1 MAAASSGYTWERR
14 SYAFDQ
20 TSNSDPATGVWDDA
34 SEDEPEDSDV
44 SGVEAGECFVQFLL
58 QLHFAGKLSAKSVC
72 VACWFA
78 HKAGAVAPVGQY
90 AFRPNAPSGH
100 YQRHLDLVT
109 GVRVKEEVAWR
120 YTVDIPQ
127 HAKYDL
133 SRSSHECII
142 NVPHEVLNEEILGNA
157 GILEKV
163 AATTWP
169 RAYYQNPVFQRRHG
183 PVVPLALYLDGVPT
197 TKKDGALG
205 FWIYNLVT
213 MRRHLI
219 AVIRKSTM
227 CKCGC
232 KGWDSIHPLWC
243 FLRWTLEAMSLGAF
257 PYRRHDSRAW
267 KAPDEQRAQLGGTPL
282 AFRGM
287 LLQIKGDWAEFS
299 SSLGFTNWAAT
310 LAPCLFCR
318 CTQASLA
325 DFGGWSPLSP
335 VHALVGHA
343 DFEAACGACEQK
355 RRLSKAEWQLVK
367 NSLAYVKAS
376 DGPRGRALLCDLPSL
391 GLLKHDRLEPD
402 LVLQDIAWFDDALS
416 FPVNCTFW
424 RRPLETRVRRRAAI
438 FDGSLGV
445 TLDTLC
451 IDVLRCIVL
460 GPALDWWTAVFWAL
474 LGHDVYN
481 VSRNMEQRIVLS
493 CFRIKADL
501 WDFYKRWRSAH
512 PGEDLTQVQD
522 FTPGMLGSNTRR
534 ALSLKAMETNQILP
548 FCAELLRTFAEPLG
562 SLGAALASIGTSPQG
577 FLALLHQSEFVV
589 PAENIQTMFDQWNR
603 VYRLWTAAGLHVRP
617 KLHLTMHMCERA
629 KWQGNPAAYAT
640 WVDEGLNKVMAN
652 LARQSHRSV
661 WELRILAYFEEFQRH
676 ASKRQRF

>member
-1 MAAASSGYTWERR
+1 MAGASSGYTWERK

-20 TSNSDPATGVWDDA
+20 TSKSDPSTGVWDDA
-34 SEDEPEDSDV
+34 SEDEPEDSEV
-44 SGVEAGECFVQFLL
+44 SGVEAGECFVEFLL

-72 VACWFA
+72 AACWFA
-78 HKAGAVAPVGQY
+78 HKAGAAAPVGQY

-127 HAKYDL
+127 HSKYDL
-133 SRSSHECII
+133 SRSSHECIV

-169 RAYYQNPVFQRRHG
+169 RAYYQNPVFQRHHG

-243 FLRWTLEAMSLGAF
+243 FLRWSLEAMSLGAF
-257 PYRRHDSRAW
+257 PSRRHDSRAW
-267 KAPDEQRAQLGGTPL
+267 KAPDEQRSHLGGTPL

-299 SSLGFTNWAAT
+299 SSLGFTSWAAS

-355 RRLSKAEWQLVK
+355 RRLTKADWQLVK

-376 DGPRGRALLCDLPSL
+376 GGPRGRALLCDLPSL

-402 LVLQDIAWFDDALS
+402 LVLQGIAWFDEAL
-416 FPVNCTFW
+416 FPPRQLHV
-424 RRPLETRVRRRAAI
+424 
-438 FDGSLGV
+438 
-445 TLDTLC
+445 
-451 IDVLRCIVL
+451 
-460 GPALDWWTAVFWAL
+460 
-474 LGHDVYN
+474 
-481 VSRNMEQRIVLS
+481 
-493 CFRIKADL
+493 
-501 WDFYKRWRSAH
+501 
-512 PGEDLTQVQD
+512 
-522 FTPGMLGSNTRR
+522 
-534 ALSLKAMETNQILP
+534 
-548 FCAELLRTFAEPLG
+548 
-562 SLGAALASIGTSPQG
+562 LASILGDAGSPTGCLQEYGAAYRFVLPSHQGRSLG
-577 FLALLHQSEFVV
+577 FLQEVASCTPKTGLDASARFHPWDAWLQYPKGIVPEGNGDQSDF
-589 PAENIQTMFDQWNR
+589 AILR
-603 VYRLWTAAGLHVRP
+603 RATAHVRRTSWPPGCGACKYWDLAPRVSGPSAP
-617 KLHLTMHMCERA
+617 KRVRGSCREHTDH
-629 KWQGNPAAYAT
+629 
-640 WVDEGLNKVMAN
+640 V
-652 LARQSHRSV
+652 
-661 WELRILAYFEEFQRH
+661 
-676 ASKRQRF
+676 

>member
-1 MAAASSGYTWERR
+1 MAGASSGYTWERK

-20 TSNSDPATGVWDDA
+20 TSKSDPSTGVWDDA
-34 SEDEPEDSDV
+34 SEDEPEDSEV
-44 SGVEAGECFVQFLL
+44 SGVEAGECFVEFLL

-72 VACWFA
+72 AACWFA
-78 HKAGAVAPVGQY
+78 HKAGAAAPVGQY

-109 GVRVKEEVAWR
+109 SVRVKEEVAWR

-127 HAKYDL
+127 HSKYDL
-133 SRSSHECII
+133 PRSSHECIV

-169 RAYYQNPVFQRRHG
+169 RAYYQNPVFQRHHG

-197 TKKDGALG
+197 TKKDRALG

-232 KGWDSIHPLWC
+232 KGWDSIPPLWC
-243 FLRWTLEAMSLGAF
+243 FLRWSLEAMSLGAF
-257 PYRRHDSRAW
+257 PSRRHDSRAW
-267 KAPDEQRAQLGGTPL
+267 KAPDEQRSHLGGTPL

-299 SSLGFTNWAAT
+299 SSLGFTSWAAS

-325 DFGGWSPLSP
+325 DLGGWSPLSP

-343 DFEAACGACEQK
+343 DFEAACGACAQK
-355 RRLSKAEWQLVK
+355 RRLTKADWQLVK

-402 LVLQDIAWFDDALS
+402 LVLQGIAWFDEALS
-416 FPVNCTFW
+416 PPVSCTVW
-424 RRPLETRVRRRAAI
+424 RRSLETRVRRRAA
-438 FDGSLGV
+438 
-445 TLDTLC
+445 
-451 IDVLRCIVL
+451 
-460 GPALDWWTAVFWAL
+460 
-474 LGHDVYN
+474 
-481 VSRNMEQRIVLS
+481 SRSMEPRIVLS
-493 CFRIKADL
+493 CLRIKADL
-501 WDFYKRWRSAH
+501 WDFYKRWRLAH
-512 PGEDLTQVQD
+512 PRLDLTQVQD
-522 FTPGMLGSNTRR
+522 FTPGMLGSSTRR
-534 ALSLKAMETNQILP
+534 VLSLKAMETNQILP

-562 SLGAALASIGTSPQG
+562 PLGAALASIGTSLQG

-603 VYRLWTAAGLHVRP
+603 VDCSWVARPSETAPDYAYVR
-617 KLHLTMHMCERA
+617 A
-629 KWQGNPAAYAT
+629 SQ
-640 WVDEGLNKVMAN
+640 V
-652 LARQSHRSV
+652 ARQPCSIRNMG
-661 WELRILAYFEEFQRH
+661 
-676 ASKRQRF
+676 